1 MPANPKS
8 YDITPWVDL
17 SVKSRGKRIRK
28 LPEQVKT
35 SSGSDLYNQIANATG
50 LSMDRLRITSID
62 DPKQV
67 IPQNLQALPK
77 LSGVE
82 VKDLGP
88 QIAWRTV
95 FVIEYLGPLLIH
107 PLVYYLRPFIY
118 RGMAGTTDEPSY
130 AQWLSMLLISA
141 HFAKREFETLFVH
154 RFSLATMPALNI
166 FKNSAHYWLLGGAN
180 IALWTYAPNATAASV
195 TAPTPLLLAGV
206 ALFIVGELGN
216 LVTHLQLRALRP
228 EGTTLRQIPRG
239 LGFGL
244 VTCPNYMFE
253 MIAWVGI
260 GLVSLSWSTALFTGV
275 AAAQMAAWAWKKE
288 KRLRKEFGDKYKK
301 KRYAM
306 LPGFI

>member
-17 SVKSRGKRIRK
+17 TVKSRGKRIRK

-35 SSGSDLYNQIANATG
+35 SSGSDLYNQIANASG
-50 LSMDRLRITSID
+50 LSMSRLRITSID

-67 IPQNLQALPK
+67 IPHNLQALPNIT
-77 LSGVE
+77 GVE

-95 FVIEYLGPLLIH
+95 FIIEYLGPLIIH

-118 RGMAGTTDEPSY
+118 NSYFGAMNEPSY
-130 AQWLSMLLISA
+130 AQWLSMVLIA
-141 HFAKREFETLFVH
+141 IHFVKREFETIFVH

-166 FKNSAHYWLLGGAN
+166 FKNSAHYWLLAGLN
-180 IALWTYAPNATAASV
+180 IAFWVYAPNATSASV
-195 TAPTPLLLAGV
+195 NEATPLLLTGV
-206 ALFIVGELGN
+206 GLFALGEIGN
-216 LVTHLQLRALRP
+216 LITHLQLRALRP
-228 EGTTLRQIPRG
+228 EGSTVRQIPKG
-239 LGFGL
+239 LGFSL

-253 MIAWVGI
+253 SIAWAGI

-275 AAAQMAAWAWKKE
+275 AVAQMAAWAWKKE

-301 KRYAM
+301 KRFAM
-306 LPGFI
+306 IPGFI